1 MSGEEKKQRALK
13 ASVISITGD
22 ILWMLAV
29 IKSLDESAYAL
40 ADALFG
46 VGLGL
51 VVASEI
57 YLYWH
62 DESKRDIRAYQYTML
77 VCCLGFGSNG
87 YISRLV
93 PNISSW
99 ESYIRSSCFLLF
111 LGCTFKTI
119 QIGMDKKNNNG
130 NGGGWNGFGG
140 SFS

>member
-22 ILWMLAV
+22 ILWILAV
-29 IKSLDESAYAL
+29 IKSFDESAYAL

-62 DESKRDIRAYQYTML
+62 DERKRDIRPYQYTML
-77 VCCLGFGSNG
+77 ACCLGFGSNG
-87 YISRLV
+87 YISRLL
-93 PNISSW
+93 PNISSL
-99 ESYIRSSCFLLF
+99 ESYMRSFCFLLF

-119 QIGMDKKNNNG
+119 QIGMDKKDDNWDDG
-130 NGGGWNGFGG
+130 DWGGFGG